1 MDIAT
6 IVGIIAGV
14 ALIGTA
20 LQLGG
25 GIPTFVDLPS
35 LMIVLGGTT
44 AATLI
49 NFPLKQILSV
59 MKVIPKL
66 IKTGEN
72 DAGDALSIIRQ
83 FIQLSVI
90 VRKEGHLALE
100 TEAQNVTH
108 NFMRKGLMLVAD
120 GVDAE
125 ALNGILALQ
134 NLAVRQRHKI
144 GQEIFKAIG
153 RWSPAFGII
162 GTLIGL
168 VTMLGSMDDPKT
180 IGPKMAIALLTTF
193 YGALIANLIALPMA
207 GKLKQ
212 RTDQEILTNLVVAE
226 GLKGLQMGL
235 NPRLLEEKLKA
246 FLMTAQQAQ
255 DLTDKP

>member
-6 IVGIIAGV
+6 IVGILAGTT
-14 ALIGTA
+14 LIGIS

-25 GIPTFVDLPS
+25 GFGAFIDVPS
-35 LMIVLGGTT
+35 LLIVVGGTV

-49 NFPLKQILSV
+49 NFPLKQVLAV
-59 MKVIPKL
+59 LKVIPKL
-66 IKTGEN
+66 LKAQE
-72 DAGDALSIIRQ
+72 DEALELIRQ
-83 FIQLSVI
+83 VVQLAVV

-100 TEAQNVTH
+100 SEAQNVAH
-108 NFMRKGLMLVAD
+108 PFMQKGLMLVAD

-134 NLAVRQRHKI
+134 NLAVQQRHKI
-144 GQEIFKAIG
+144 GQEVFKALG
-153 RWSPAFGII
+153 RWAPAFGMI

-168 VTMLGSMDDPKT
+168 VTMLGSMDDPKS

-193 YGALIANLIALPMA
+193 YGALIANLFALPMA

-212 RTDQEILTNLVVAE
+212 RTDQEVLINLVIAE

-246 FLMTAQQAQ
+246 FLMTAQQRQ
-255 DLTDKP
+255 ELSEK

>member
-6 IVGIIAGV
+6 IVGILAGTT
-14 ALIGTA
+14 LIGIS

-25 GIPTFVDLPS
+25 GFGAFIDVPS
-35 LMIVLGGTT
+35 LLIVVGGTV

-49 NFPLKQILSV
+49 NFPLKQVLAV
-59 MKVIPKL
+59 LKVIPKL
-66 IKTGEN
+66 LKAQE
-72 DAGDALSIIRQ
+72 DEALELIRQ
-83 FIQLSVI
+83 VVQLAVV

-100 TEAQNVTH
+100 SEAQNVAH
-108 NFMRKGLMLVAD
+108 PFMQKGLMLVAD

-134 NLAVRQRHKI
+134 NLAVQQRHKI
-144 GQEIFKAIG
+144 GQEVFKALG
-153 RWSPAFGII
+153 RWAPAFGMI

-168 VTMLGSMDDPKT
+168 VTMLGSMDDPKS

-193 YGALIANLIALPMA
+193 YGALIANLFALPMA

-212 RTDQEILTNLVVAE
+212 RTDQEVLINLVIAE

-246 FLMTAQQAQ
+246 FLMTTQQRQ
-255 DLTDKP
+255 ELSEK